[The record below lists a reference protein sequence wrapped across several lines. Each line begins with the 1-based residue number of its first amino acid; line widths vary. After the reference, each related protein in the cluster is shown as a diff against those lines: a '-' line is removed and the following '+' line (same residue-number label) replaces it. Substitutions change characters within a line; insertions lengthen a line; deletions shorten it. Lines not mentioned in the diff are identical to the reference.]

1 MLDVCICTHNPDRQ
15 LLTIVLTA
23 LAHQTLSKDRY
34 QVLVIDNASDVPI
47 SISDLSILSIAGVDF
62 KLLSAPRLGLIY
74 ARQVAIASTDR
85 EWVIFVDDDNELSHN
100 YLETVLEITKNNPN
114 LGCFGGKLLLP
125 DQIDYPQWM
134 GVMTPYLGI
143 KDIGDRALVNC
154 VNYWGDWE
162 PPGAGFVV
170 KRKVLELFQQR
181 LATLSSRYV
190 LGRQGKNLLS
200 AEDSMIAR
208 GAYELG
214 LDCAYLPQ
222 LQLIHHIKPER
233 FAFGYL
239 LRLLYGYGRS
249 YVLLERI
256 LGNSVAQITGLGIA
270 EFIIRRIA
278 VRIKD
283 ARSLPHCLCTIAWDL
298 GYLYES
304 RQQEILSQD

>member
-15 LLTIVLTA
+15 LLTVVLQA
-23 LAHQTLSKDRY
+23 LVNQTLSKDRY

-47 SISDLSILSIAGVDF
+47 SIEDLDPLSTAGVNF
-62 KLLSAPRLGLIY
+62 KLLSAPQLGLIY
-74 ARQVAIASTDR
+74 ARQVAIASTTSD
-85 EWVIFVDDDNELSHN
+85 WVVFVDDDNELSPN
-100 YLETVLEITKNNPN
+100 YLEMVLRITANNPK

-125 DQIDYPQWM
+125 EAIDYPQWM
-134 GVMTPYLGI
+134 ESVTPYLGI
-143 KDIGDRALVNC
+143 KDIGDRELVNC
-154 VNYWGDWE
+154 VNYWGEWE

-170 KRKVLELFQQR
+170 KRKVLELFEQR
-181 LATLSSRYV
+181 LARLSVSSV
-190 LGRQGKNLLS
+190 LGRQGKSLLS

-214 LDCAYLPQ
+214 LDCAYQPQ
-222 LQLIHHIKPER
+222 LQLIHHIKLER
-233 FAFGYL
+233 FAFRYL

-249 YVLLERI
+249 YVLLERV
-256 LGNSVAQITGLGIA
+256 LGNSIERITGLEIA
-270 EFIIRRIA
+270 NFMLRRIA

-304 RQQEILSQD
+304 RQP